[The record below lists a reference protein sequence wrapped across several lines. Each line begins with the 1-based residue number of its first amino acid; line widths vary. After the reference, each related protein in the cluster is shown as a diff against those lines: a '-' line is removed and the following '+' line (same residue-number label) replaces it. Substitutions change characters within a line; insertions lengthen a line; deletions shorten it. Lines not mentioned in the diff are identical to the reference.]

1 MPPFLPLSS
10 CSTSITLLYFFIICS
25 CIAEAPGDVDKFD
38 ELNAAKRCSPE
49 CKPGQQ
55 LWFKK
60 DLPEFATNGCGA
72 DHFSFRFFHFL
83 ECCDIHDA
91 CMSICG
97 ANVDICDRNFQ
108 HCIERKCEGRI
119 FEKACVYKAALI
131 TRIMNQFATC
141 SIYNDSQTRECE
153 CYNKDD
159 FKKKLLVNMRHVY
172 KHVKIDQTEEQL
184 TTNLRFLTRPTKGL
198 DGKYSEHNWKAI
210 NWILDIVT
218 QHTET
223 MVPYSGKSFKD
234 TVMKKLEQWKDG
246 LKEALKA
253 VFYPIIGGTAEDKK
267 SVDSSKAYIGID
279 DEYVDEYD
287 DGVKEIKDE
296 DEFMMDGM
304 NTWKD
309 IIFLGLVAS
318 QLMIVSAVI
327 TCCVGAII
335 GYMMGSWRN
344 FDDADGCEE
353 VVVYE

>member
-1 MPPFLPLSS
+1 M
-10 CSTSITLLYFFIICS
+10 SIILLYFFTIS
-25 CIAEAPGDVDKFD
+25 LCIAQPPDDVDKFD

-49 CKPGQQ
+49 CEPGQQ

-60 DLPEFATNGCGA
+60 DLPEFETNGCGP
-72 DHFSFRFFHFL
+72 DNLSFRFFHFL

-108 HCIERKCEGRI
+108 RCIERKCEGRA
-119 FEKACVYKAALI
+119 FEKACEYKAALI

-210 NWILDIVT
+210 NWILDIVIR
-218 QHTET
+218 HNKII
-223 MVPYSGKSFKD
+223 VPYSGKSFKD
-234 TVMKKLEQWKDG
+234 TVMKKLKQWKDG
-246 LKEALKA
+246 FKEALQA
-253 VFYPIIGGTAEDKK
+253 VFYPIIGRTTEDKK
-267 SVDSSKAYIGID
+267 NVDSSKAYIGID
-279 DEYVDEYD
+279 DEYVYEYN
-287 DGVKEIKDE
+287 DGVKEIKDQ
-296 DEFMMDGM
+296 DELMIGGI

-309 IIFLGLVAS
+309 TIVLGFVALELV
-318 QLMIVSAVI
+318 IVSAVI
-327 TCCVGAII
+327 ICCCVGVII
-335 GYMMGSWRN
+335 GYMMHMGLSKN
-344 FDDADGCEE
+344 CDDADGDGSKCEE